1 MQGIYKH
8 RNGKK
13 WKEKIMCL
21 LINMSQLG
29 VAFYGGK
36 QETQISELGSP
47 GNRKYNTKYKTIG

>member
-1 MQGIYKH
+1 
-8 RNGKK
+8 
-13 WKEKIMCL
+13 MCL